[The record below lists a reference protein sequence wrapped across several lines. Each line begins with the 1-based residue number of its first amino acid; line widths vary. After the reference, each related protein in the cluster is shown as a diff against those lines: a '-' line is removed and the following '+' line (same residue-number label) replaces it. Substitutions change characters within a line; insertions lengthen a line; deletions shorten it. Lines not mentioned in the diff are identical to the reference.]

1 MKAAGMAT
9 SKYQV
14 TGAGAGAK
22 RPRRLSVTN
31 DADGT
36 MHIQDLSFVPREV
49 PLSGP
54 SGVFKLP

>member
-1 MKAAGMAT
+1 MAT

-49 PLSGP
+49 PLSGA
-54 SGVFKLP
+54 SGAFKLP